1 MTEHDRDELPEPE
14 VRRQHRWSFSLIWLV
29 PIVAAIAGLV
39 LVVRTYMQ
47 AGPTINVTFETAEG
61 LEAGKTEVRYKNV
74 VVGKVKRITLSKDHS
89 HVVVIVDLNKDASSL
104 AVEDSRFWVERP
116 RIGINGV
123 SGIDTL
129 LSGAYIG
136 VDIGA
141 SGEDKNDFT
150 GLEKP
155 PAVTHD
161 MKGKL
166 FMLHTEDAGSLA
178 IGSPLYYHRIAVG
191 KVVESDLDEDG
202 KHVTVQVFVDA
213 PHDQLVTEN
222 TRFWNASGIDL
233 SLNASGLK
241 VNTQSLAT
249 VVAGGV
255 AFQPFN
261 DQDLGE
267 PAVDKADFH
276 LFADQGA
283 ALAPPDGPAVE
294 VLMHFEQSVRGL
306 SAGAPLDFHGV
317 NFGGVKSIELQF
329 DPEKK
334 RFFTD
339 VKADVYP
346 DRLGAA
352 MKSMRALEKSTQTTA
367 NQMWARMVER
377 GLRAQLRSGNLITGQ
392 LFIAFDFVKNPQA
405 VSFDE
410 NAKPLVIPTAPGSME
425 QLQEQLQSIVKK
437 IDEIPFG
444 DIGKNLNAT
453 LKSANSL
460 LAQLDKEVAPE
471 AKATLRDAQHA
482 MQSLDQSMASPD
494 APLQQDA
501 RRTLDEVSRAAASF
515 RALAD
520 YLEQHPESL
529 IRGKTSEQEP
539 AGDSGSDS
547 GRK

>member
-1 MTEHDRDELPEPE
+1 MTEHDLNDLPEPE
-14 VRRQHRWSFSLIWLV
+14 ARRRHRWSFSLIWLV
-29 PIVAAIAGLV
+29 PIVAAVAGLV
-39 LVVRTYMQ
+39 LVVRTYLE
-47 AGPTINVTFETAEG
+47 AGPTINLTFETAEG

-74 VVGKVKRITLSKDHS
+74 VVGKVRRITLSRDHT
-89 HVVVIVDLNKDASSL
+89 HIVAIVDLNKDASRL

-136 VDIGA
+136 VDIGTSDDA
-141 SGEDKNDFT
+141 KKDYT

-155 PAVTHD
+155 PPVTHD

-166 FMLHTEDAGSLA
+166 YMLHTEDAGSLQ
-178 IGSPLYYHRIAVG
+178 IGSPLYYHRMPVG
-191 KVVESDLDEDG
+191 KVVETDLDEDG
-202 KHVTVQVFVDA
+202 KHVTVQVFIDA
-213 PHDQLVTEN
+213 PYDRLVTEN
-222 TRFWNASGIDL
+222 TRFWNASGVDL
-233 SLNASGLK
+233 SLSASGLK

-255 AFQPFN
+255 AFQPFD
-261 DQDLGE
+261 DQDLGGV
-267 PAVDKADFH
+267 AADKADFH

-306 SAGAPLDFHGV
+306 SAGAPVDFHGV
-317 NFGGVKSIELQF
+317 NFGSVKSIELQF
-329 DPEKK
+329 DAKE
-334 RFFTD
+334 REFYTD

-352 MKSMRALEKSTQTTA
+352 MKSMRALEKSTQTSA
-367 NQMWARMVER
+367 NQMWGRMVER
-377 GLRAQLRSGNLITGQ
+377 GLRAQLRAGNLITGQ
-392 LFIAFDFVKNPQA
+392 LFIAFDFVKNPKP
-405 VSFDE
+405 VPFDIA
-410 NAKPLVIPTAPGSME
+410 AKPLVIPTAPGSME

-444 DIGKNLNAT
+444 EIGKNLNGT

-460 LAQLDKEVAPE
+460 LTQLDKELAPE
-471 AKATLRDAQHA
+471 AKATLRDAQQA
-482 MQSLDQSMASPD
+482 MQSLNESLASPD
-494 APLQQDA
+494 APLQQNA
-501 RRTLDEVSRAAASF
+501 RRTLEEVNRAAASF
-515 RALAD
+515 RSLAD

-529 IRGKTSEQEP
+529 LRGKSGEQEP
-539 AGDSGSDS
+539 AGDSG
-547 GRK
+547 RK

>member
-1 MTEHDRDELPEPE
+1 MTEHDLNDLPEPE
-14 VRRQHRWSFSLIWLV
+14 ARRQHRWSFSLIWLV
-29 PIVAAIAGLV
+29 PIVAAVAGLV
-39 LVVRTYMQ
+39 LVVRTYLET
-47 AGPTINVTFETAEG
+47 GPTINLTFETAEG

-74 VVGKVKRITLSKDHS
+74 VVGKVRRVTLSRDHT
-89 HVVVIVDLNKDASSL
+89 HIVAIVDLNKDASRL

-116 RIGINGV
+116 RVGINGV
-123 SGIDTL
+123 SGIETL

-141 SGEDKNDFT
+141 SDDARKDYA

-155 PAVTHD
+155 PPVTHD

-166 FMLHTEDAGSLA
+166 FMLHTEDAGSLQ
-178 IGSPLYYHRIAVG
+178 IGSPLYYHRMPVG
-191 KVVESDLDEDG
+191 KVVETDLDEDG

-222 TRFWNASGIDL
+222 TRFWNASGVDL
-233 SLNASGLK
+233 SLSASGLK

-249 VVAGGV
+249 VIAGGI

-261 DQDLGE
+261 DQDLGGQ
-267 PAVDKADFH
+267 AVDKADFH
-276 LFADQGA
+276 LFADQTA

-306 SAGAPLDFHGV
+306 SAGAPVDFHGV
-317 NFGGVKSIELQF
+317 NFGTVKSIELQF
-329 DPEKK
+329 DAKEKE
-334 RFFTD
+334 FFTD
-339 VKADVYP
+339 VTADVYP

-352 MKSMRALEKSTQTTA
+352 MKSMRALEKSTQSSA
-367 NQMWARMVER
+367 NQMWGRMVER
-377 GLRAQLRSGNLITGQ
+377 GLRAQLRAGNLITGQ
-392 LFIAFDFVKNPQA
+392 LFIAFDFVKNPKPVA
-405 VSFDE
+405 FDIA
-410 NAKPLVIPTAPGSME
+410 AKPLVIPTAPGSME

-444 DIGKNLNAT
+444 EIGKNLNGT

-460 LAQLDKEVAPE
+460 LTQLDKELAPE

-482 MQSLDQSMASPD
+482 MQSLDQSLASPD

-501 RRTLDEVSRAAASF
+501 RRTLEEVNRAAASF

-529 IRGKTSEQEP
+529 IRGKSTGQEP
-539 AGDSGSDS
+539 AGDSG
-547 GRK
+547 RK

>member
-1 MTEHDRDELPEPE
+1 MTEHDLNDLPEPE
-14 VRRQHRWSFSLIWLV
+14 ARRQHRWSFSLIWLV
-29 PIVAAIAGLV
+29 PIVAAVAGLV
-39 LVVRTYMQ
+39 LVVRTYLE
-47 AGPTINVTFETAEG
+47 AGPIINLSFETAEG

-74 VVGKVKRITLSKDHS
+74 VVGKVRRVTLSRDHT
-89 HVVVIVDLNKDASSL
+89 HVVAMVDLNKDASRL

-136 VDIGA
+136 VDIGTSDDA
-141 SGEDKNDFT
+141 RKEYT

-155 PAVTHD
+155 PPVTHD

-166 FMLHTEDAGSLA
+166 FMLHTEDAGSLQ
-178 IGSPLYYHRIAVG
+178 IGSPLYYHRMPVG
-191 KVVESDLDEDG
+191 KVVETDLDEDG

-222 TRFWNASGIDL
+222 TRFWNASGVDL
-233 SLNASGLK
+233 SLSASGLK

-249 VVAGGV
+249 VIAGGV
-255 AFQPFN
+255 AFQPFD
-261 DQDLGE
+261 DQDLGGQ
-267 PAVDKADFH
+267 AVDKADFH
-276 LFADQGA
+276 LFADQSA

-306 SAGAPLDFHGV
+306 SAGAPVDFHGV
-317 NFGGVKSIELQF
+317 NFGTVKSIELQF
-329 DPEKK
+329 DAKEKE
-334 RFFTD
+334 FFTD

-352 MKSMRALEKSTQTTA
+352 MKSMRALEKSTQTSA
-367 NQMWARMVER
+367 NQMWGRMVER
-377 GLRAQLRSGNLITGQ
+377 GLRAQLRAGNLITGQ
-392 LFIAFDFVKNPQA
+392 LFIAFDFVKNPKPVA
-405 VSFDE
+405 FDIA
-410 NAKPLVIPTAPGSME
+410 AKPLVIPTAPGSME

-444 DIGKNLNAT
+444 EIGKNLNGT

-460 LAQLDKEVAPE
+460 LIQLDKELAPE

-482 MQSLDQSMASPD
+482 MQSLDQSLASPD

-501 RRTLDEVSRAAASF
+501 RRTLEEVNRAAASF

-529 IRGKTSEQEP
+529 IRGKSAEQEP
-539 AGDSGSDS
+539 GGDS